1 MSDEYYG
8 QSTEARARRRRS
20 IITVLIVLLILFF
33 ASWYAMSYIRA
44 DSSPSAT
51 TSSSSGSPSCDLTPA
66 QVEVNVYNAT
76 DREGLAGRVAKD
88 LKERG
93 FVVKTV
99 ANDPKQVEVTGRG
112 QLRHGANGAKGAT
125 LLTQHVGTFTD
136 ATDDRERAAVDVVLG
151 PGYRHLV
158 RADRASG
165 C

>member
-20 IITVLIVLLILFF
+20 IITVLIVLLVLFF
-33 ASWYAMSYIRA
+33 AAWYAMSYIRA
-44 DSSPSAT
+44 DGSPSAT
-51 TSSSSGSPSCDLTPA
+51 DSSSSVSPSCDLTPA
-66 QVEVNVYNAT
+66 QVDVNVYNAT
-76 DREGLAGRVAKD
+76 NRDGLAGRVAKD

-112 QLRHGANGAKGAT
+112 QLRHGDDGAKGAK
-125 LLTQHVGTFTD
+125 LLSRHLGSFSD
-136 ATDDRERAAVDVVLG
+136 SPDDRERAAVDVVLG
-151 PGYRHLV
+151 PDYRHLV
-158 RADRASG
+158 REDRVTG